1 MPYPGP
7 ALKPGIRPAA
17 AYVVPRMRLR
27 PLAILLPA
35 VALLAGGCFG
45 GDDEG
50 PRAAAAPSATA
61 EADESAVPSPS
72 ATPEAGAEDVIRAW
86 ADTLRRGDVEG
97 AAEYFAVPATVSNGT
112 PPLELETRAEVEF
125 FNRTLPCGAQV
136 IATEAVA
143 HGFVIATFRLTE
155 RPGKGRCGTG
165 TGATARTALLVRD
178 GHITD
183 WLRVPDGGAA
193 GDEELTPA

>member
-1 MPYPGP
+1 
-7 ALKPGIRPAA
+7 
-17 AYVVPRMRLR
+17 MRLR

-45 GDDEG
+45 GDEK
-50 PRAAAAPSATA
+50 RAAGGPAWTGRRPGMSG
-61 EADESAVPSPS
+61 VPSPES
-72 ATPEAGAEDVIRAW
+72 TPEAGAEDVIRDW

-97 AAEYFAVPATVSNGT
+97 AAEYFAVPATVANGT
-112 PPLELETRAEVEF
+112 PPLRLKTRAEVEF

-136 IATEAVA
+136 IATEAA
-143 HGFVIATFRLTE
+143 PHGFVIATFRLTE

-183 WLRVPDGGAA
+183 WLRVPGGGAA
-193 GDEELTPA
+193 EDEELTPA

>member
-7 ALKPGIRPAA
+7 ALKPDIRPAVA
-17 AYVVPRMRLR
+17 CVVPRMRLR

-35 VALLAGGCFG
+35 VALLAGGCLG
-45 GDDEG
+45 GDENE
-50 PRAAAAPSATA
+50 PRARVEA
-61 EADESAVPSPS
+61 ETGMSGVPSPES
-72 ATPEAGAEDVIRAW
+72 TPEAGAEDVIRDW

-97 AAEYFAVPATVSNGT
+97 AAEYFAVPATVANGT
-112 PPLELETRAEVEF
+112 PPLKLKTRAEVEF

-136 IATEAVA
+136 IATEAA
-143 HGFVIATFRLTE
+143 PHGFVIATFRLTE

-183 WLRVPDGGAA
+183 WLRVPGGGGA

>member
-1 MPYPGP
+1 
-7 ALKPGIRPAA
+7 
-17 AYVVPRMRLR
+17 MRLR
-27 PLAILLPA
+27 PLAVLLPA

-45 GDDEG
+45 GDDEE
-50 PRAAAAPSATA
+50 PRAAATPSATA

-72 ATPEAGAEDVIRAW
+72 ATPEAGAEEVIRAW

-97 AAEYFAVPATVSNGT
+97 AAKYFAVPATVSNGT
-112 PPLELETRAEVEF
+112 PPLKLKTRAEVEF

-136 IATEAVA
+136 IGTEDAP

-165 TGATARTALLVRD
+165 AGATARTALLVRD

-183 WLRVPDGGAA
+183 WLRVPGGGAA
-193 GDEELTPA
+193 ADEELTPA

>member
-1 MPYPGP
+1 
-7 ALKPGIRPAA
+7 
-17 AYVVPRMRLR
+17 MRLR
-27 PLAILLPA
+27 PLA
-35 VALLAGGCFG
+35 ALLAAIALLTAGCFG
-45 GDDEG
+45 GDDEE
-50 PRAAAAPSATA
+50 PRTAATPSATA
-61 EADESAVPSPS
+61 EAEESAVPSPS
-72 ATPEAGAEDVIRAW
+72 ATPEAGAEEVIRAW

-112 PPLELETRAEVEF
+112 PALKLETRAEVEF

-136 IATEAVA
+136 IETEDAP

-155 RPGKGRCGTG
+155 RPGEGRCGTG

-193 GDEELTPA
+193 EDEELMPA

>member
-7 ALKPGIRPAA
+7 ALKPDIRPAVA
-17 AYVVPRMRLR
+17 HVEPRMRLR
-27 PLAILLPA
+27 PLAVILPL

-45 GDDEG
+45 GDDKG
-50 PRAAAAPSATA
+50 PRAAAAPTATA
-61 EADESAVPSPS
+61 GADESAVPSPA
-72 ATPEAGAEDVIRAW
+72 ATPEAGAKDVIRAW

-97 AAEYFAVPATVSNGT
+97 AAEYFAVPATVANGT
-112 PPLELETRAEVEF
+112 PPLELESRAEVEV

-136 IATEAVA
+136 IATEAA
-143 HGFVIATFRLTE
+143 PHGFVIATFRLTE
-155 RPGKGRCGTG
+155 RPGKGRCGDG

-183 WLRVPDGGAA
+183 WLRVPGGGAA
-193 GDEELTPA
+193 EDEELTPA

>member
-1 MPYPGP
+1 MPYPGH
-7 ALKPGIRPAA
+7 ALKPDIRPAVA
-17 AYVVPRMRLR
+17 HVDPRMRLR

-45 GDDEG
+45 GDESE
-50 PRAAAAPSATA
+50 PRARVEA
-61 EADESAVPSPS
+61 ETGMSGVPSPE
-72 ATPEAGAEDVIRAW
+72 ATPEPGAEEVIRDW

-97 AAEYFAVPATVSNGT
+97 ASEYFAVPATVSNGT
-112 PPLELETRAEVEF
+112 PPLRLKSREDVEF

-136 IATEAVA
+136 IATERAP

-155 RPGKGRCGTG
+155 RPGRGRCGSG

-178 GHITD
+178 GHITE
-183 WLRVPDGGAA
+183 WLRVPGGAA
-193 GDEELTPA
+193 TGDEELTPS